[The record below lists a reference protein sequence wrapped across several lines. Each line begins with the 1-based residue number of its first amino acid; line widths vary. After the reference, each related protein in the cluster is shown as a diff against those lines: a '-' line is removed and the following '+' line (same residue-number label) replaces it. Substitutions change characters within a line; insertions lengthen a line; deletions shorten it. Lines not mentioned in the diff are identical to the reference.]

1 MNFLPANQ
9 LNLYGLNKDF
19 DELIKLYKNKKLPNK
34 FMLSG
39 RKGIGK
45 CTLAY
50 HLVNFILSENEN
62 LSYNLNNYSINKDN
76 KSFKL
81 VHNGVH
87 PNFYL
92 IDVISEKKTIDIFQI
107 RNLISDLNK
116 SNLNLKPR
124 IILIDNIEF
133 FNINSVNAL
142 LKILEEPP
150 ENTYFILVNNNKKIL
165 PTIKSRCLNFNIIL
179 NNKNSVK
186 ISNNLFGSKIL
197 TLINNNLLDYYFT
210 PGKVYNL
217 LNFLDNNKI
226 DFENLSL
233 KKILDL
239 LIDKFYYK
247 KDISAKILTYEF
259 IELFLTHEFYYKKND
274 IYNYFLKKIDNTK
287 RFNLDEESLFI
298 EFKTKVLNG

>member
-1 MNFLPANQ
+1 MNFLPGNQ

-150 ENTYFILVNNNKKIL
+150 ENTYFILINNNKKIL

-179 NNKNSVK
+179 NNKNSVE

-210 PGKVYNL
+210 PGKVYDL

>member
-19 DELIKLYKNKKLPNK
+19 NELIKLYKNKKLPNK

-39 RKGIGK
+39 KKGIGK

-62 LSYNLNNYSINKDN
+62 LSYNLNDYSINKDN
-76 KSFKL
+76 KSYKL
-81 VHNGVH
+81 VHNGAH

-150 ENTYFILVNNNKKIL
+150 ENTYFILINNNKKIL

-179 NNKNSVK
+179 NNKISVE

-259 IELFLTHEFYYKKND
+259 IELFLVHEFYYKKND

-287 RFNLDEESLFI
+287 KFNLDEESLFI
-298 EFKTKVLNG
+298 EFKAKVLNG

>member
-1 MNFLPANQ
+1 MNFLPGNQ

-62 LSYNLNNYSINKDN
+62 LSYNQNNYTINKDN

-150 ENTYFILVNNNKKIL
+150 ENTYFILINNNKKIL

-179 NNKNSVK
+179 NNKNSVE

-217 LNFLDNNKI
+217 LNFLDNNNI

-287 RFNLDEESLFI
+287 KFNLDEESLFI
-298 EFKTKVLNG
+298 EFKAKVLNG

>member
-1 MNFLPANQ
+1 M
-9 LNLYGLNKDF
+9 
-19 DELIKLYKNKKLPNK
+19 
-34 FMLSG
+34 
-39 RKGIGK
+39 
-45 CTLAY
+45 
-50 HLVNFILSENEN
+50 
-62 LSYNLNNYSINKDN
+62 
-76 KSFKL
+76 
-81 VHNGVH
+81 
-87 PNFYL
+87 
-92 IDVISEKKTIDIFQI
+92 IDVWAGEVTEISVE
-107 RNLISDLNK
+107 
-116 SNLNLKPR
+116 
-124 IILIDNIEF
+124 
-133 FNINSVNAL
+133 
-142 LKILEEPP
+142 
-150 ENTYFILVNNNKKIL
+150 
-165 PTIKSRCLNFNIIL
+165 
-179 NNKNSVK
+179 

>member
-1 MNFLPANQ
+1 MNFLPGNQ

-150 ENTYFILVNNNKKIL
+150 ENTYFILINNNKKIL

-179 NNKNSVK
+179 NNKNSVE

-259 IELFLTHEFYYKKND
+259 IELFLTHEFYYKKKD

>member
-1 MNFLPANQ
+1 MNFLPGNQ

-34 FMLSG
+34 FMFSG

-150 ENTYFILVNNNKKIL
+150 ENTYFILINNNKKIL

-179 NNKNSVK
+179 NNKNSVE

-259 IELFLTHEFYYKKND
+259 IEFFLIHEFYYKKND

-287 RFNLDEESLFI
+287 RFNLDEESLLI

>member
-1 MNFLPANQ
+1 MNFLPGNQ

-150 ENTYFILVNNNKKIL
+150 ENTYFILINNNKKIL

-179 NNKNSVK
+179 NNKNSVE

-226 DFENLSL
+226 DLENLSL

-287 RFNLDEESLFI
+287 KFNLDEESLFI

>member
-1 MNFLPANQ
+1 MNFLPGNQ

-150 ENTYFILVNNNKKIL
+150 ENTYFILINNNKKIL

-179 NNKNSVK
+179 NNKNSVE

>member
-1 MNFLPANQ
+1 MNFLPGNQ

-142 LKILEEPP
+142 LKVLEEPP
-150 ENTYFILVNNNKKIL
+150 ENTYFILINNNKKIL

-179 NNKNSVK
+179 NNKNSVE

-210 PGKVYNL
+210 PGKVYDL

>member
-19 DELIKLYKNKKLPNK
+19 NELIKLYKNKKLPNK

-39 RKGIGK
+39 KKGIGK

-62 LSYNLNNYSINKDN
+62 LSYNLNDYSINKDN
-76 KSFKL
+76 KSYKL

-116 SNLNLKPR
+116 SNLNFKPR
-124 IILIDNIEF
+124 IVLVDNIEF
-133 FNINSVNAL
+133 FNLNSVNSL

-150 ENTYFILVNNNKKIL
+150 ENTYFILINNNKKIL

-179 NNKNSVK
+179 NNKISVE

-259 IELFLTHEFYYKKND
+259 IELFLVHEFYYKKND

-287 RFNLDEESLFI
+287 KFNLDEESLFI
-298 EFKTKVLNG
+298 EFKAKVLNG

>member
-1 MNFLPANQ
+1 
-9 LNLYGLNKDF
+9 
-19 DELIKLYKNKKLPNK
+19 
-34 FMLSG
+34 MLSG
-39 RKGIGK
+39 KK
-45 CTLAY
+45 LVNDLAY

-62 LSYNLNNYSINKDN
+62 LSYNQNNYTINKDN

-150 ENTYFILVNNNKKIL
+150 ENT
-165 PTIKSRCLNFNIIL
+165 
-179 NNKNSVK
+179 
-186 ISNNLFGSKIL
+186 
-197 TLINNNLLDYYFT
+197 
-210 PGKVYNL
+210 
-217 LNFLDNNKI
+217 
-226 DFENLSL
+226 
-233 KKILDL
+233 
-239 LIDKFYYK
+239 
-247 KDISAKILTYEF
+247 
-259 IELFLTHEFYYKKND
+259 
-274 IYNYFLKKIDNTK
+274 
-287 RFNLDEESLFI
+287 
-298 EFKTKVLNG
+298 

>member
-150 ENTYFILVNNNKKIL
+150 ENTYFILINNNKKIL

-179 NNKNSVK
+179 NNKNSVE

>member
-1 MNFLPANQ
+1 MNFLPGNQ

-39 RKGIGK
+39 KKGIGK

-62 LSYNLNNYSINKDN
+62 LSYNLNDYSINKDN
-76 KSFKL
+76 KSYKL
-81 VHNGVH
+81 VHNGAH

-116 SNLNLKPR
+116 SNLNFKPR
-124 IILIDNIEF
+124 IVLVDNIEF
-133 FNINSVNAL
+133 FNLNSVNSL

-150 ENTYFILVNNNKKIL
+150 ENTYFILINNNKKIL

-179 NNKNSVK
+179 NNKISVE

-259 IELFLTHEFYYKKND
+259 IELFLVHEFYYKKND

-287 RFNLDEESLFI
+287 KFNLDEESLFI
-298 EFKTKVLNG
+298 EFKAKVLNG

>member
-1 MNFLPANQ
+1 MNFLPGNQ

-150 ENTYFILVNNNKKIL
+150 ENTYFILINNNKKIL

-179 NNKNSVK
+179 NNKNSVE

-226 DFENLSL
+226 DLENLSL

>member
-19 DELIKLYKNKKLPNK
+19 NELIKLYKNKKLPNK

-39 RKGIGK
+39 KKGIGK

-62 LSYNLNNYSINKDN
+62 LSYNLNDYSINKDN
-76 KSFKL
+76 KSYKL
-81 VHNGVH
+81 VHNGAH

-116 SNLNLKPR
+116 SNLNFKPR
-124 IILIDNIEF
+124 IVLVDNIEF
-133 FNINSVNAL
+133 FNLNSVNSL

-150 ENTYFILVNNNKKIL
+150 ENTYFILINNNKKIL

-179 NNKNSVK
+179 NNKISVE

-259 IELFLTHEFYYKKND
+259 IELFLVHEFYYKKND

-287 RFNLDEESLFI
+287 KFNLDEESLFI
-298 EFKTKVLNG
+298 EFKAKVLNG

>member
-150 ENTYFILVNNNKKIL
+150 ENTYFILINNNKKIL

-179 NNKNSVK
+179 NNKNSVE

-210 PGKVYNL
+210 PGKVYDL

>member
-1 MNFLPANQ
+1 MNFLPGNQ

-150 ENTYFILVNNNKKIL
+150 ENTYFILINNNKKIL

-179 NNKNSVK
+179 NNKISVE

>member
-1 MNFLPANQ
+1 MNFLPGNQ

-150 ENTYFILVNNNKKIL
+150 ENTYFILINNNKKIL

-179 NNKNSVK
+179 NNKNSVE

-287 RFNLDEESLFI
+287 KFNLDEESLFI
-298 EFKTKVLNG
+298 EFKTKMLNG

>member
-19 DELIKLYKNKKLPNK
+19 NELIKLYKNKKLPNK

-133 FNINSVNAL
+133 FNINSINAL

-150 ENTYFILVNNNKKIL
+150 ENTYFILINNNKKIL

-179 NNKNSVK
+179 NNKNSVE

-197 TLINNNLLDYYFT
+197 TLINNNLLEYYFT

>member
-1 MNFLPANQ
+1 MNFLPTNQ
-9 LNLYGLNKDF
+9 LNLYGLNKNF

-62 LSYNLNNYSINKDN
+62 LSYNLNDYSINKDN
-76 KSFKL
+76 KSYKL
-81 VHNGVH
+81 VHNGAH

-150 ENTYFILVNNNKKIL
+150 ENTYFILINNNKKIL

-179 NNKNSVK
+179 NNKNSIE
-186 ISNNLFGSKIL
+186 ISNSLFGSKIL

-287 RFNLDEESLFI
+287 KFNLDEESLFI

>member
-9 LNLYGLNKDF
+9 LNLYGLNKNF

-150 ENTYFILVNNNKKIL
+150 ENTYFILINNNKKIL

-179 NNKNSVK
+179 NNKNSVE

-287 RFNLDEESLFI
+287 KFNLDEESLFI